1 MGTCFG
7 MAQFFQFKF
16 LTNKAYK
23 QVTSKKLKSVNKQ
36 TLTITAQSLFILA
49 VVITLLILAKDVLIP
64 LAVSIFFA
72 YLLYPLSW
80 AIERRGVHRILAI
93 LLVILLALL
102 VLGSAALFVSLEVS
116 NARIDLTELQQQVDR
131 KADVVQRILEA
142 RLGVDTSTMDR
153 YLSKA
158 SESFFNSWQSAIGS
172 LFTATTTTIFQ
183 LGLLPVYTFF
193 LLFYRT
199 KTAHFIFKLTGRE
212 NKRKTLHILREV
224 SQMTT
229 RYMGGLLIVV
239 LILAILN
246 AAGLLL
252 IGVPHALVF
261 GVLAALLNLIPYI
274 GTFLGGLIPILY
286 VLFTMSDPFQM
297 MLKIFILFA
306 IVQFLENNLITPN
319 IVGTNIQINPLAIII
334 SLLVANLI
342 WGIAGMLIAVPCLA
356 IAKIVMR
363 NVEALEPWAY
373 LISDRGVAPYEISFK
388 RIWNKL
394 IKRR

>member
-1 MGTCFG
+1 M
-7 MAQFFQFKF
+7 
-16 LTNKAYK
+16 NR
-23 QVTSKKLKSVNKQ
+23 Q
-36 TLTITAQSLFILA
+36 TLTTTALSFFIASLLIA
-49 VVITLLILAKDVLIP
+49 VLILAKDILIP
-64 LAVSIFFA
+64 LAVSVFFA

-93 LLVILLALL
+93 LLVILFALL
-102 VLGSAALFVSLEVS
+102 VLGGAALFLSLEVS
-116 NARIDLTELQQQVDR
+116 NAHIDLTELKQQVDL
-131 KADVVQRILEA
+131 KADVVQHVMET
-142 RLGVDTSTMDR
+142 RLGIDTSTMDR

-158 SESFFNSWQSAIGS
+158 SESIFNSWQSAIGS

-183 LGLLPVYTFF
+183 LALLPVYTFF

-199 KTAHFIFKLTGRE
+199 KTAYFIFKLTGRE

-224 SQMTT
+224 SQVTT

-246 AAGLLL
+246 SAGLLL

-286 VLFTMSDPFQM
+286 VLFSTPDPFQM
-297 MLKIFILFA
+297 MLKVFILFA
-306 IVQFLENNLITPN
+306 IIQFLENNLITPN
-319 IVGTNIQINPLAIII
+319 IVGSNIRINPLAIII

-363 NVEALEPWAY
+363 NVKSLEPWAY
-373 LISDRGVAPYEISFK
+373 LISDRGVGPYEISFK

-394 IKRR
+394 TKRR